1 MHLAK
6 LFRKFNVNNRNQLIL
21 AAFDSISPVDG
32 LSTLLRDGLN
42 QRLRSKVTS
51 S

>member
-21 AAFDSISPVDG
+21 ATFDSISPVDG
-32 LSTLLRDGLN
+32 LSNLLRDGLN
-42 QRLRSKVTS
+42 RRLSNKATS
-51 S
+51 G